1 MSPANNSLLSLDP
14 THTSCVAGKTALT
27 CRSCAGNAPRGSVC
41 TSCAG
46 LGYTLFLCGHC
57 HPAGGGTPIRTTT
70 WSTGS
75 IRTNTIAVSSRT
87 ANTTPGSSAPSSP
100 GSLSRSPSTSF
111 PDPRVSQ
118 AWKRVGGGSRDG
130 TGCGRVET
138 NTPRN
143 L

>member
-1 MSPANNSLLSLDP
+1 MSSAHNSLLSLDP

-27 CRSCAGNAPRGSVC
+27 CRSCAGNAPRGSIC
-41 TSCAG
+41 TTCAG

-57 HPAGGGTPIRTTT
+57 NPAGGAAPVRANGWGT
-70 WSTGS
+70 SS
-75 IRTNTIAVSSRT
+75 IRTNPIGVPRT

-111 PDPRVSQ
+111 PDPRTSRS
-118 AWKRVGGGSRDG
+118 WNGTRDG
-130 TGCGRVET
+130 TSCGRVEA